1 MESENDEIDKARA
14 NRARG
19 DQENTN
25 KRYFPQAA
33 GIPHSKRRFRS
44 LQVVRRGATIAN
56 PLVQTQVQAA
66 RVDSGGSTGTALQMP

>member
-1 MESENDEIDKARA
+1 MMKSIKLERIEREERSRKHP
-14 NRARG
+14 
-19 DQENTN
+19 N

-33 GIPHSKRRFRS
+33 GIPHSKRRFCS

-66 RVDSGGSTGTALQMP
+66 RVDSGGSTGTALQMPQL